1 MGFCSLEDIGM
12 TQTATTETGARAG
25 REAALR
31 MYPNNSL
38 KEAKG
43 EYRSLMAELVR
54 ETFQK

>member
-1 MGFCSLEDIGM
+1 MFAHVREMAM
-12 TQTATTETGARAG
+12 TQSAHKETVHAAG

-38 KEAKG
+38 KKVTG
-43 EYRSLMAELVR
+43 EFRDLGIELVR

>member
-1 MGFCSLEDIGM
+1 M
-12 TQTATTETGARAG
+12 THTAHKETGSAAG

-38 KEAKG
+38 KEADG
-43 EYRSLMAELVR
+43 EFQNLIIELVR